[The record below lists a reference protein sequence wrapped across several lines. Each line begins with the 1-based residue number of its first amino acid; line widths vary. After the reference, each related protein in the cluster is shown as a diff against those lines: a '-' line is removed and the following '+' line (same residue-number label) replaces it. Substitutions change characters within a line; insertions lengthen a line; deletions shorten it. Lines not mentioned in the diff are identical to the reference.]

1 MARIILRKPRRADP
15 MRGRKPKPTAVK
27 LHNGNPG
34 RRPLNP
40 NEPQL
45 PSTLPRCPP
54 HLSAAAKAE
63 WRRLARTLNRMGVLT
78 LGDRAA
84 FAAYCQAYGRW
95 VEAEQKLA
103 ETPVLLKTP
112 SGYVQQS
119 PWLSIANKQM
129 ELMGKYMAELG
140 LTPAAR
146 SRVVVPPDP
155 RDMKI
160 ASAEPLSVEAW
171 EADHC
176 QERDAAHLETWLTS
190 MHEKMKDQQRE

>member
-1 MARIILRKPRRADP
+1 
-15 MRGRKPKPTAVK
+15 MRGRKPKPTALK
-27 LHNGNPG
+27 IREGNPS
-34 RRPLNP
+34 RRPLNAH
-40 NEPQL
+40 EPK
-45 PSTLPRCPP
+45 PPKALPRCPA
-54 HLSAAAKAE
+54 HLSPTAKAE
-63 WRRLARTLNRMGVLT
+63 WRRLARTLNEMGVLT
-78 LGDRAA
+78 LSDRAA

-155 RDMKI
+155 RDMKMV
-160 ASAEPLSVEAW
+160 SAEPLSIEAP

-176 QERDAAHLETWLTS
+176 QERDARQLETWLRS
-190 MHEKMKDQQRE
+190 MHERMKEEQKE